1 MATPIALIR
10 GRQRVCWIRDHAAG
24 VTLPGIVLLTVL
36 LASPANGQAAP
47 TFEKRTVDANFDGMH
62 AVEAADLDGDGDIDL
77 FGAAMVAS
85 EIVWWE
91 NVDGVGG
98 AWTRHLV
105 ADNFASARH
114 VIAADL
120 DGDGDLDLVGAAAV
134 ADAIVWWENT
144 DGAAGA
150 WTMHTV
156 TDSFDF
162 AMHVRVADLD
172 GDGDLDLVAA
182 ALKADAILWWENTDG
197 VAGAWTEHTVDAAF
211 DGARQVALAD
221 LDGDGDIDILGA
233 ADIGDEMAWWEN
245 DGTASSWTKHV
256 IDPNFDGA
264 NSIHAIDLDGD
275 GDLDVLGSA
284 DAADQ
289 VAWWQ
294 NDGTALNWTRRIIDA
309 SFDGAFSTYPAD
321 LDGDGDLD
329 VVAAA
334 AEGDLIAWWE
344 NVLGDG
350 LTWREHSVEDFF
362 EFATH
367 VCVADVDGDGDLDL
381 IGGRF
386 GGEVA
391 WWENAPETELPVELV
406 SFDLLAT
413 GDAVTL
419 RWETASETNNAGFEV
434 QRAVEGRFYPL
445 AFVPGSGT
453 TASAQAYAFTV
464 SGIGAGRHLFRLKQI
479 DFDGS
484 FTYSSER
491 TVDVPVAGTHE
502 QTTVYPNPFNPRAQF
517 TLTLGASQQVRVEVF
532 DTMGRRVAVLH
543 DGALEA
549 ERPYGFLFDAG
560 GLPGGLYLFQA
571 TGDLFSAT
579 ESALLVK

>member
-1 MATPIALIR
+1 
-10 GRQRVCWIRDHAAG
+10 
-24 VTLPGIVLLTVL
+24 VTLPGIVLLGVL
-36 LASPANGQAAP
+36 ITWPASGQVAP
-47 TFEKRTVDANFDGMH
+47 SFEKRTVDADFDGMH
-62 AVEAADLDGDGDIDL
+62 AVEAADMDGDGDIDL
-77 FGAAMVAS
+77 LGAAMNAS
-85 EIVWWE
+85 DIVWWE
-91 NVDGVGG
+91 NGDGAGG
-98 AWTRHLV
+98 AWTKHIV
-105 ADNFASARH
+105 ADAFASARY
-114 VIAADL
+114 VVAADL
-120 DGDGDLDLVGAAAV
+120 DGDGDHDLVGAAAV
-134 ADAIVWWENT
+134 ADAIVWWENA

-150 WTMHTV
+150 WNAHTV

-172 GDGDLDLVAA
+172 GDGDPDLVGA
-182 ALKADAILWWENTDG
+182 ALKADAILWWENADG
-197 VAGAWTEHTVDAAF
+197 AAGAWTEHTVDAAF
-211 DGARQVALAD
+211 DGARQVALVD
-221 LDGDGDIDILGA
+221 LDGDGDTDILGA
-233 ADIGDEMAWWEN
+233 ADVGDEMAWWEN
-245 DGTASSWTKHV
+245 ANAASAWTKHP

-264 NSIHAIDLDGD
+264 NSVHAIDLDGD

-294 NDGTALNWTRRIIDA
+294 NDGTALNWTRRAVDA
-309 SFDGAFSTYPAD
+309 SFDGAFSTFPSD

-334 AEGDLIAWWE
+334 AEGDLVAWWE
-344 NVLGDG
+344 NVQGDG
-350 LTWREHSVEDFF
+350 VTWREHPVEDFF

-367 VCVADVDGDGDLDL
+367 VCAADVDGDGDQDL

-391 WWENAPETELPVELV
+391 WWENTPDHPVLPVDLV
-406 SFDLLAT
+406 TFDLMAS
-413 GDAVTL
+413 GGEVTL

-445 AFVPGSGT
+445 AFVTGAGT
-453 TASAQAYAFTV
+453 TASPQSYRFTV
-464 SGIGAGRHLFRLKQI
+464 SGIGAGRQLFRLKQV
-479 DFDGS
+479 DFDGRFS
-484 FTYSSER
+484 YSPER
-491 TVDVPVAGTHE
+491 TVAVPMAGTHE

-517 TLTLGASQQVRVEVF
+517 TLTLGASQQVRLEVF
-532 DTMGRRVAVLH
+532 DMMGRRVAVLH

-549 ERPYGFLFDAG
+549 ERPYGFMFDAG

-571 TGDLFSAT
+571 TGDLFTTT